1 MKKNFKIYDCF
12 MFNNENLILD
22 IRLNVLN
29 NYVDYFVIVESIYD
43 HAGNKKKLNF
53 KIEKF
58 KNFK

>member
-43 HAGNKKKLNF
+43 HAGNKKK
-53 KIEKF
+53 IKF
-58 KNFK
+58 